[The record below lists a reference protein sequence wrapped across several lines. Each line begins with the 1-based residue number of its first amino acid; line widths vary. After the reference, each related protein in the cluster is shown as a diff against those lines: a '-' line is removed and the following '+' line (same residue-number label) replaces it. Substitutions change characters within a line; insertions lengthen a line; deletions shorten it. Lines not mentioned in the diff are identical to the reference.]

1 MKLRKVT
8 VANLR
13 HLLSEVSENAVIVVP
28 EFDHK
33 YHDAHVEITTALVNR
48 NEYNEDYGEELTP
61 MPEGGKRIE
70 VVVIS

>member
-1 MKLRKVT
+1 MRKIS

-28 EFDHK
+28 DFDHK
-33 YHDAHVEITTALVNR
+33 YRDAHVEVTTAVVHS
-48 NEYNEDYGEELTP
+48 NEYIEDYGEELTP